1 MKTSEITWGAFN
13 GATETNGT
21 RAEKVQH
28 VLQPFSSTVAL
39 LVLGMAIIGIILLSL
54 TTYHFHKSKMKKRK
68 MLRAQE
74 EYERDNCGSSIP
86 VRVKPALSR
95 CVIARPAPPQHP
107 PTNTDAKH
115 RDGVVLDGMRLD
127 FPKIIIW
134 WTLHSI

>member
-1 MKTSEITWGAFN
+1 MQTSEITWGAFN

-39 LVLGMAIIGIILLSL
+39 LVLGMVIIGVILLSL

-68 MLRAQE
+68 ILRAQE

-86 VRVKPALSR
+86 VRVKPMLSR

-115 RDGVVLDGMRLD
+115 RDADGVVLDGV
-127 FPKIIIW
+127 
-134 WTLHSI
+134 TGSS

>member
-1 MKTSEITWGAFN
+1 MKVSEIAWGAFN
-13 GATETNGT
+13 GASETNGT

-39 LVLGMAIIGIILLSL
+39 LVLGMLIIGIILLSL

-74 EYERDNCGSSIP
+74 EYERDNGGSSVP
-86 VRVKPALSR
+86 VKANPAPSR

-107 PTNTDAKH
+107 PANTDDEKH
-115 RDGVVLDGMRLD
+115 RDGVQVDG
-127 FPKIIIW
+127 
-134 WTLHSI
+134 S

>member
-1 MKTSEITWGAFN
+1 MKTSEITWGAFH

-28 VLQPFSSTVAL
+28 VHQPFSSTVAL
-39 LVLGMAIIGIILLSL
+39 LVLGIVIIGIILLSL

-68 MLRAQE
+68 KLRAQE

-95 CVIARPAPPQHP
+95 GVIARPAPPQHP
-107 PTNTDAKH
+107 PTNTDATL
-115 RDGVVLDGMRLD
+115 REGVALDWVAG
-127 FPKIIIW
+127 
-134 WTLHSI
+134 SS

>member
-39 LVLGMAIIGIILLSL
+39 LVLGMVIIGIILLSL
-54 TTYHFHKSKMKKRK
+54 TTYHFHKSKIKKRK

-74 EYERDNCGSSIP
+74 EYERDKCGSSIP

-95 CVIARPAPPQHP
+95 CVIARPAPPQRP

-115 RDGVVLDGMRLD
+115 REGVVLDGVAG
-127 FPKIIIW
+127 
-134 WTLHSI
+134 SS